1 MITIRNMEEMKKYY
15 VEEVNTYVFEDDVK
29 FLFDVE
35 VNANITANNHIKAW
49 NINAWNITANYIM
62 AWNINADDIY
72 ASNINADDIYA
83 SNINADNIYASNIK
97 ALDISYAAVCFAYKN
112 IECNSIEGRYP
123 NARHFVLDGEL
134 IVGLSRIKT
143 A

>member
-49 NINAWNITANYIM
+49 NITAWNITANYIM
-62 AWNINADDIY
+62 AW
-72 ASNINADDIYA
+72 NINADDIYA